1 MKNAINRALA
11 AKKNYSK
18 YICLF
23 LMLLGTCAHA
33 WGAETLE
40 ATFNSSDVVTS
51 TGYGSSYGYYNS
63 DWNLSLGG
71 GGDRAG
77 FNGKY
82 DGDRTIGNA
91 YGTSANTSYHGFYV
105 VSKNKLDNICKITF
119 TYSMG
124 STPEYCANAKI
135 YLGYSTDGASWSAIS
150 LTSGSQGQAA
160 PPSEY
165 ADYESGY
172 NYDTW
177 TFEFS
182 KIASA
187 YYAIIVSA
195 NGTVPSGEAFGFATT
210 EIKFYSGCCDYI
222 VTPAK
227 GTRTNC
233 EIAFSPSEVA
243 TCSSTAADRQLTV
256 TVTPASCYAAPTAD
270 AVARA
275 SGVACTKVSGPTD
288 NGDGTY
294 NYVFQFAQNVSG
306 TTTYNATISSKK
318 TYTISY
324 AAGGITCTGGNSIT
338 GSHANSTKTCGSAL
352 TMPGVVFSAT
362 GYTQTGWSTS
372 SCGSQ
377 TLGTTGSYTT
387 DAAQTFYPVWTANT
401 ISLTLDKNGGDANGS
416 ATVKY
421 HATSLTSPVAPTRA
435 GYVIEGYYADA
446 ECTHKVLTNSF
457 GLVNYTG
464 YVSGGKWV
472 RNEATTLYANWTQ
485 QRTLAVASVANVV
498 ISATSPSVAE
508 GANTLVTPG
517 TTVTLSH
524 GAVTSP
530 YTWAGWNVYK
540 TGEESTK
547 VTVTSN
553 SFTMPNYNVTVSA
566 YLYGDMRAFCEP
578 EIDITLTQTDGTS
591 TPLYITSAAGQK
603 VKAIRTLDLTVD
615 GAAGDATQDVTL
627 SGTDL
632 LFYKT
637 DGTQITGSVL
647 QTNASGD
654 LATTKIVVAYAPS
667 AYVDESFVHPT
678 IRVTCHGQNKTF
690 NNLMTGRCLP
700 DQFVIAAKAGS
711 EWVALTARISGM
723 STQDAIP
730 IRVDNTTTPTKASVA
745 LNTSEYS
752 LLGLQED
759 KPTVAKNRFAANGGA
774 VHLESLIT
782 SKELNASSAT
792 GGTKTNINTG
802 ANHNTAAGSNDSL
815 FYEWKLVSPDLVHY
829 TLTNSNRTNTSN
841 LVLGYST
848 AYGKWGMYASGANQD
863 LFLLPIQTVLEDLK
877 AEVMEWGTTSMVLRF
892 PSDVTAPSSIKV
904 TLGGVTSAAKTLTAI
919 GTGSD
924 LWKVE
929 GLSLSSNDCEVM
941 QIEDAS
947 DASKGCLIRKPIL
960 VSGSSVSSGYRT
972 ALTDEVCAS
981 CDIVILKN
989 GKLTADQEKADH
1001 TDFANIYVYPG
1012 GKLILDGYS
1021 LGAKQQVYVR
1031 GGHSWLNTSEYN
1043 TPEVYVNGNINFNGS
1058 GKIIYDYYIQ
1068 NYKYYQF
1075 CLPYTIALNKVTD
1088 EAGVD
1093 DFPVWV
1099 KYYNGAIRAADASA
1113 TSWAWYEGSNFN
1125 AGIGYIIA
1133 ARPRQGVSDDARVR
1147 NRPLSIIRFPL
1158 GNSAF
1163 NGSGEA
1169 TKSVSTTA
1177 HGISGYN
1184 ANPRTVTAN
1193 NVGWNFVGNPFMSTW
1208 KGDIGHQQLQKN
1220 PDAAHWDGTYKW
1232 ADGATKYITVM
1243 SAVSGSDYDQYVAS
1257 ETELKPFFPF
1267 FFQETAGG
1275 GSGTL
1280 EFANTSRVKKAPAML
1295 RTADP
1300 RSGYVQVEITEGVNE
1315 DRTGLF
1321 VSDAYTDEI
1330 DFDDSEKTFGS
1341 STDKPKVWLLNGET
1355 RLAFEEM
1362 TESRAAGAVT
1372 MGYRAPTSG
1381 TYTFYLNTS
1390 ASKLTCVKEVLL
1402 TDHVESVTDFDL
1414 LKGNYEFESD
1424 EALYNE
1430 TRFTIRVVLKDE
1442 EETPTDLQDIN
1453 LNSEQP
1459 MKFIY
1464 RNQLYI
1470 LRNGVIYDATGRK
1483 VR

>member
-1 MKNAINRALA
+1 M
-11 AKKNYSK
+11 
-18 YICLF
+18 
-23 LMLLGTCAHA
+23 
-33 WGAETLE
+33 
-40 ATFNSSDVVTS
+40 DV
-51 TGYGSSYGYYNS
+51 
-63 DWNLSLGG
+63 
-71 GGDRAG
+71 
-77 FNGKY
+77 
-82 DGDRTIGNA
+82 
-91 YGTSANTSYHGFYV
+91 
-105 VSKNKLDNICKITF
+105 
-119 TYSMG
+119 
-124 STPEYCANAKI
+124 
-135 YLGYSTDGASWSAIS
+135 
-150 LTSGSQGQAA
+150 
-160 PPSEY
+160 
-165 ADYESGY
+165 
-172 NYDTW
+172 
-177 TFEFS
+177 
-182 KIASA
+182 
-187 YYAIIVSA
+187 
-195 NGTVPSGEAFGFATT
+195 
-210 EIKFYSGCCDYI
+210 
-222 VTPAK
+222 
-227 GTRTNC
+227 
-233 EIAFSPSEVA
+233 
-243 TCSSTAADRQLTV
+243 
-256 TVTPASCYAAPTAD
+256 
-270 AVARA
+270 
-275 SGVACTKVSGPTD
+275 
-288 NGDGTY
+288 
-294 NYVFQFAQNVSG
+294 
-306 TTTYNATISSKK
+306 
-318 TYTISY
+318 
-324 AAGGITCTGGNSIT
+324 
-338 GSHANSTKTCGSAL
+338 
-352 TMPGVVFSAT
+352 
-362 GYTQTGWSTS
+362 
-372 SCGSQ
+372 
-377 TLGTTGSYTT
+377 
-387 DAAQTFYPVWTANT
+387 
-401 ISLTLDKNGGDANGS
+401 
-416 ATVKY
+416 
-421 HATSLTSPVAPTRA
+421 
-435 GYVIEGYYADA
+435 
-446 ECTHKVLTNSF
+446 
-457 GLVNYTG
+457 
-464 YVSGGKWV
+464 
-472 RNEATTLYANWTQ
+472 
-485 QRTLAVASVANVV
+485 
-498 ISATSPSVAE
+498 
-508 GANTLVTPG
+508 
-517 TTVTLSH
+517 
-524 GAVTSP
+524 
-530 YTWAGWNVYK
+530 
-540 TGEESTK
+540 
-547 VTVTSN
+547 
-553 SFTMPNYNVTVSA
+553 
-566 YLYGDMRAFCEP
+566 
-578 EIDITLTQTDGTS
+578 
-591 TPLYITSAAGQK
+591 
-603 VKAIRTLDLTVD
+603 
-615 GAAGDATQDVTL
+615 
-627 SGTDL
+627 
-632 LFYKT
+632 
-637 DGTQITGSVL
+637 
-647 QTNASGD
+647 
-654 LATTKIVVAYAPS
+654 
-667 AYVDESFVHPT
+667 
-678 IRVTCHGQNKTF
+678 
-690 NNLMTGRCLP
+690 
-700 DQFVIAAKAGS
+700 
-711 EWVALTARISGM
+711 
-723 STQDAIP
+723 
-730 IRVDNTTTPTKASVA
+730 
-745 LNTSEYS
+745 
-752 LLGLQED
+752 
-759 KPTVAKNRFAANGGA
+759 
-774 VHLESLIT
+774 
-782 SKELNASSAT
+782 
-792 GGTKTNINTG
+792 
-802 ANHNTAAGSNDSL
+802 
-815 FYEWKLVSPDLVHY
+815 
-829 TLTNSNRTNTSN
+829 
-841 LVLGYST
+841 
-848 AYGKWGMYASGANQD
+848 
-863 LFLLPIQTVLEDLK
+863 
-877 AEVMEWGTTSMVLRF
+877 EVMEWGTSSMVLRF
-892 PSDVTAPSSIKV
+892 AETPPSSTIKV
-904 TLGGVTSAAKTLTAI
+904 TLGGSTSDAKTLTNI
-919 GTGSD
+919 NSGSTSD
-924 LWKVE
+924 LYKVE
-929 GLSLSSNDCEVM
+929 GLTLSGNNCEVM
-941 QIEDAS
+941 QITDGS
-947 DASKGCLIRKPIL
+947 DATKGALIRKPIL

-989 GKLTADQEKADH
+989 GKLTADQAKADH

-1099 KYYNGAIRAADASA
+1099 KYYNGALRAADASA

-1125 AGIGYIIA
+1125 AGVGYIIA

-1208 KGDIGHQQLQKN
+1208 KGDIGHQQLKKN
-1220 PDAAHWDGTYKW
+1220 PNDANWDGTYKW

>member
-1 MKNAINRALA
+1 MKT
-11 AKKNYSK
+11 YTK

-23 LMLLGTCAHA
+23 LMLLGMSTNA
-33 WGAETLE
+33 WGVVSGSIASSISVGDQIIIVNTGESYELSGVSSNTGSAATYSTAPAGTYILTVEAGKEGSGTFSFKNGSNYLAYTYTTGTSKYNQLHLISSPSTDNEKKQCSWTVKIDGSKE
-40 ATFNSSDVVTS
+40 ATITNRYGTDRELQFNSDRFCCYNTDQTAIKIFKVSTCENIVTLSAGTS
-51 TGYGSSYGYYNS
+51 TNAS
-63 DWNLSLGG
+63 LSLG
-71 GGDRAG
+71 
-77 FNGKY
+77 K
-82 DGDRTIGNA
+82 
-91 YGTSANTSYHGFYV
+91 TS
-105 VSKNKLDNICKITF
+105 I
-119 TYSMG
+119 
-124 STPEYCANAKI
+124 E
-135 YLGYSTDGASWSAIS
+135 
-150 LTSGSQGQAA
+150 
-160 PPSEY
+160 
-165 ADYESGY
+165 
-172 NYDTW
+172 
-177 TFEFS
+177 
-182 KIASA
+182 
-187 YYAIIVSA
+187 
-195 NGTVPSGEAFGFATT
+195 
-210 EIKFYSGCCDYI
+210 
-222 VTPAK
+222 
-227 GTRTNC
+227 
-233 EIAFSPSEVA
+233 
-243 TCSSTAADRQLTV
+243 TCSSAAADRRV
-256 TVTPASCYAAPTAD
+256 TVSVTPNSCYAAPL
-270 AVARA
+270 A
-275 SGVACTKVSGPTD
+275 SSITTSGTTCTTISGPTQ
-288 NGDGTY
+288 NGDKY
-294 NYVFQFAQNVSG
+294 DYVYEFAQNATG
-306 TTTYNATISSKK
+306 TTTFSCSLSTKE
-318 TYTISY
+318 TYTVNY
-324 AAGGITCTGGNSIT
+324 NKGTYGIGTNTS
-338 GSHANSTKTCGSAL
+338 ATKTCGVNL
-352 TMPGVVFSAT
+352 TLPGVTFTRT
-362 GYTQTGWSTS
+362 GYTQAGWSTS
-372 SCGSQ
+372 AA
-377 TLGTTGSYTT
+377 GTSKTYNLTGSYTA
-387 DAAQTFYPVWTANT
+387 DAGTTLYPYWEANT
-401 ISLTLDKNGGDANGS
+401 ISITLDKNGGDANGS
-416 ATVKY
+416 ANVKY
-421 HATSLTSPVAPTRA
+421 DATSLSNISHATRV
-435 GYVIEGYYADA
+435 GYLIEGYYAEA
-446 ECTHKVLTNSF
+446 GCTNKVLTNT
-457 GLVNYTG
+457 GALVNYTG

-485 QRTLAVASVANVV
+485 QRTLTVASVANVT

-524 GAVTSP
+524 GAVTAP
-530 YTWAGWNVYK
+530 LTWAGWNVYK

-553 SFTMPNYNVTVSA
+553 SFPMPNYNVTVSA
-566 YLYGDMRAFCEP
+566 YLYGDLRAFCEP

-647 QTNASGD
+647 QTDGSGD

-667 AYVDESFVHPT
+667 SYVDESFVHPT

-690 NNLMTGRCLP
+690 NNLVTGRCLP

-904 TLGGVTSAAKTLTAI
+904 TLGGVTSAAKSLTAI

-929 GLSLSSNDCEVM
+929 GLSLSSNNCEVM

-989 GKLTADQEKADH
+989 GKLTADQAKADH

-1099 KYYNGAIRAADASA
+1099 KYYNGALRAADASA

-1372 MGYRAPTSG
+1372 MGYRAPASG